1 MKLLLTL
8 TLTASLFATGLA
20 SSAFAENLLPGQ
32 VDFGEFTPSAD
43 GGEFVEVNLS
53 GNLISMAARFI
64 EKQEPDIAAVVKG
77 IHLVRVNV
85 IGVSE
90 ANKPDLQK
98 RMDKVRHDLEGKGW
112 EKVVTAR
119 EKDQD
124 VGVYIKTANK
134 DTVQGLAV
142 TVMDGNKQA
151 VFVNIVGDI
160 KPDQLAMLGEKLH
173 IDPLKKIGG
182 VTVTPESDK

>member
-1 MKLLLTL
+1 MKLLLPL
-8 TLTASLFATGLA
+8 TLTASLFTAGLVSRA
-20 SSAFAENLLPGQ
+20 SAENLLPGQ
-32 VDFGEFTPSAD
+32 VDFGEFTPGAD

-53 GNLISMAARFI
+53 SNLINMAARFI
-64 EKQEPDIAAVVKG
+64 EKEEPEIAKVVKG

-90 ANKPDLQK
+90 ANKPGLQK
-98 RMDKVRHDLEGKGW
+98 RMDKVRKDLEGKGW

-124 VGVYIKTANK
+124 VGIYLKTANK

-142 TVMDGNKQA
+142 TVMDGSKQA

-160 KPDQLAMLGEKLH
+160 KPEQLAMLGEKLH
-173 IDPLKKIGG
+173 LDPLKKLGG
-182 VTVTPESDK
+182 VTVTPESEK